1 MIYTII
7 KAITIL
13 LVKDG
18 AIKLVRENIPLNKL
32 NLNLYNKYK
41 YLKLALTKKKLERKT
56 II

>member
-41 YLKLALTKKKLERKT
+41 YFKDALHKKKKEKVLDL
-56 II
+56 